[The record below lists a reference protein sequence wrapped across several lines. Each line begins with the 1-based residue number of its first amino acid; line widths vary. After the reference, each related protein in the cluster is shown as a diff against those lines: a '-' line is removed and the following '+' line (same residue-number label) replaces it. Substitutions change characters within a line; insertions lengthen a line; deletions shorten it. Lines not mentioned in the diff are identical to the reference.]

1 MLNSKIF
8 FSTLSSMHF
17 IACLCSHKISEFFII
32 SMLLMEYDGG
42 GISNVCTIME
52 NRSSSHYQ
60 QASCSIIFCIFVFVT
75 CIFLPSHLL
84 DNQISPSYFPS
95 FIFVAWPTRFKNTTH
110 QIKLDEFWEFALYY
124 CISAYG
130 VIRILRYC
138 DFLWFSANG
147 QFWRSWCCILS
158 RFSVEIKTI
167 FLALSIMFYLHYFV
181 LSIIIDNKIDNIDP
195 IN

>member
-1 MLNSKIF
+1 MAVVYRMFARSWKIVRRLII
-8 FSTLSSMHF
+8 SRHRVALSSAF
-17 IACLCSHKISEFFII
+17 SFSLYASFCLRIYWII
-32 SMLLMEYDGG
+32 RYRLL
-42 GISNVCTIME
+42 I
-52 NRSSSHYQ
+52 
-60 QASCSIIFCIFVFVT
+60 
-75 CIFLPSHLL
+75 
-84 DNQISPSYFPS
+84 YFPS

-195 IN
+195 II